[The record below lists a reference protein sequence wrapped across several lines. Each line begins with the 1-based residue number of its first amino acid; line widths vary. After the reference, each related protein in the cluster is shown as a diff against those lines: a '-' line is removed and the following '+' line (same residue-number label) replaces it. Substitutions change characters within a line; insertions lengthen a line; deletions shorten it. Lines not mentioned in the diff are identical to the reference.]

1 MLDSPEIKNMR
12 KELEQLLN
20 KYSSEITKYDLEL
33 LRGGS
38 FTDTEM
44 TFKLVMRMKG
54 GESQVQA
61 DLRRFAE
68 FDNIDTT
75 KIADVQGVKY
85 SLVGYRRKAKAR
97 PYVVQNLQNN
107 KEYIFTEEQAKRFF
121 SKGEVAWEQY

>member
-1 MLDSPEIKNMR
+1 MLDRPEIKNMR

-54 GESQVQA
+54 GESQIQA

-68 FDNIDTT
+68 FDNVDTT

-85 SLVGYRRKAKAR
+85 SLVGYRRKDKAR

-121 SKGEVAWEQY
+121 SKGEIA

>member
-1 MLDSPEIKNMR
+1 MLDRPEIKNMR
-12 KELEQLLN
+12 KELEHLLN
-20 KYSSEITKYDLEL
+20 KYSSEITRYDIEL
-33 LRGGS
+33 MQGGS

-54 GESQVQA
+54 GESQLQA

-85 SLVGYRRKAKAR
+85 SLVGYKRKAKTR
-97 PYVVQNLQNN
+97 PYVAQNLQNN

-121 SKGEVAWEQY
+121 GKGEVA

>member
-1 MLDSPEIKNMR
+1 MLDRPEIKNMR
-12 KELEQLLN
+12 KELEQLLD

-33 LRGGS
+33 MQGGS

-54 GESQVQA
+54 GESQIQA

-68 FDNIDTT
+68 FDNVDTT

-107 KEYIFTEEQAKRFF
+107 KEYIFTEEQAKRCF
-121 SKGEVAWEQY
+121 SKGEIA

>member
-1 MLDSPEIKNMR
+1 MLDRPEIKNMR

-54 GESQVQA
+54 GESQLQA
-61 DLRRFAE
+61 DLRRFSV
-68 FDNIDTT
+68 FDKIDTS
-75 KIADVQGVKY
+75 KIGEIRGEKH
-85 SLVGYRRKAKAR
+85 SLIGYRRTAKTR
-97 PYVVQNLQNN
+97 PYIVQNLHND
-107 KEYIFTEEQAKRFF
+107 KEYIFTTAQAQQYF
-121 SKGEVAWEQY
+121 GDEV

>member
-1 MLDSPEIKNMR
+1 MLDRPEIKNMR
-12 KELEQLLN
+12 KELEQLLD

-33 LRGGS
+33 MQGGS

-68 FDNIDTT
+68 FDNVDTT

-85 SLVGYRRKAKAR
+85 SLVGQRRKAKAR

-107 KEYIFTEEQAKRFF
+107 KEYIFTEEQAKRFI
-121 SKGEVAWEQY
+121 SKGEIA

>member
-1 MLDSPEIKNMR
+1 MLDRPEIKNMR

-68 FDNIDTT
+68 FDNVDTT

-121 SKGEVAWEQY
+121 SKGEVA

>member
-1 MLDSPEIKNMR
+1 MLDRPEIKNMR
-12 KELEQLLN
+12 KELEQLLD

-33 LRGGS
+33 MQGGS

-68 FDNIDTT
+68 FDNVDTT

-121 SKGEVAWEQY
+121 SKGEIA

>member
-1 MLDSPEIKNMR
+1 MLDRPEIKNMR

-54 GESQVQA
+54 GESQIQA

-68 FDNIDTT
+68 FDNVDTT

-121 SKGEVAWEQY
+121 SKGEIA